1 MKLNYNIIWVDDKID
16 TRPYISMK
24 KEVFDFITNE
34 FFNCTI
40 EEAEDFNEF
49 IQLFTDNITYDLII
63 TDLSL
68 NSGTTG
74 KQVIDYIRDN
84 KHNHAEIFFYSA
96 NTQLRQQELINS
108 NRITFYQLTE
118 GNYNELK
125 NEIIDLVKLTIS
137 KFQHIVSMRGMIMQ
151 ETSSLDTK
159 MLDIINSTIENEKI
173 DLSETAISI
182 FDQLNS
188 LFDRKNEIVNEC
200 KEKNN
205 FKKLTKD
212 NFIFS
217 ADYKIQTI
225 KKITEFFDGISDFTD
240 EYKEEIN
247 SIRNKFAHAV
257 LETDDNGR
265 QFFSYKQ
272 EGITFDENLCKEI
285 RRNIIK
291 HNENLENLQSK
302 IN

>member
-16 TRPYISMK
+16 TRPYISIK
-24 KEVFDFITNE
+24 KEIFDFITNE
-34 FFNCTI
+34 FFNCKI

-49 IQLFTDNITYDLII
+49 VQLFTDNITYDLII

-74 KQVIDYIRDN
+74 KQVIDFIRDN
-84 KHNHAEIFFYSA
+84 KHNHTEIFFYSA

-125 NEIIDLVKLTIS
+125 DEIIDLVKLTIS
-137 KFQHIVSMRGMIMQ
+137 KFQHIVSMRGMIMH
-151 ETSSLDTK
+151 ETSSLDIK
-159 MLDIINSTIENEKI
+159 MIEIINSTIENQKF
-173 DLSETAISI
+173 DLNEIAISI
-182 FDQLNS
+182 YEQLNK
-188 LFDRKNEIVNEC
+188 LFDKKNEIVKEC
-200 KEKNN
+200 KANNN

-217 ADYKIQTI
+217 AEYKIQTI
-225 KKITEFFDGISDFTD
+225 RKIIESFDEISDFTD
-240 EYKEEIN
+240 EYKHEIN
-247 SIRNKFAHAV
+247 NIRNKFAHAI
-257 LETDDNGR
+257 LETDDKGR
-265 QFFSYKQ
+265 QFFSYKE
-272 EGITFDENLCKEI
+272 EGITFDEDLCREI

-291 HNENLENLQSK
+291 HSDNLDYLQSK
-302 IN
+302 I